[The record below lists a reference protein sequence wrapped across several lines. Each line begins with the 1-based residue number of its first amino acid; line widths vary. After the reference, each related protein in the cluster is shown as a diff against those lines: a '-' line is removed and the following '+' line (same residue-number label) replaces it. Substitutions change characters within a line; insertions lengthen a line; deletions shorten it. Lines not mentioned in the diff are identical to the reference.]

1 MNRLGLSGPSRI
13 VYETSSRIQ
22 FWKKILV
29 LGLLLGACAGAS
41 ALVYRI
47 PWVYARAFWRI
58 DILRGRVRGILSP
71 HGEAVPTP
79 DAALMAMVQATLT
92 ALAPPTAA
100 TSPTTIPVPTNTGE
114 PTRAPTPSLVPA
126 ATPTPLPTAVIL
138 EGARYEPQLYN
149 NCGPATLTSVLVYW
163 GWRGSIPDDLMWHAS
178 GKDVR
183 WQSDIASVLKPS
195 QPDRNVMPQE
205 LATFATDYAG
215 LRAVVRSG
223 GDIETVRRL
232 VAAGFPVILER
243 GFREE
248 EHGIDDAGWEGHY
261 SAVTGYDDAARK
273 LLTQDSYMGAN
284 YWRDY
289 DLITRDWRSFNYQ
302 FIVIYTAERE
312 AEALAL
318 LGPLADEFA
327 SNQLAAERAQQEV
340 NDQEGLELAFAWFNL
355 GTSLNALGDYAGAA
369 AAYDQAR
376 LVGLPWRMLWYQTG
390 PYRAYFN
397 TARYQD
403 VIDLT
408 TATLSTVDNLEE
420 SYYWRGLAYQAL
432 GRQDAAIA
440 DWKRSLDHNP
450 NFGPGAYQLDLLGV
464 SH

>member
-1 MNRLGLSGPSRI
+1 VNRLGLSGPSRI
-13 VYETSSRIQ
+13 EYETSSRIQ

-71 HGEAVPTP
+71 HAEIVSTP
-79 DAALMAMVQATLT
+79 DAALVAMVQATLT
-92 ALAPPTAA
+92 AIAPAATVPSPTDLHPPTGTGRPTQALTPSLAPTA
-100 TSPTTIPVPTNTGE
+100 TSTPVPTTV
-114 PTRAPTPSLVPA
+114 TLT
-126 ATPTPLPTAVIL
+126 
-138 EGARYEPQLYN
+138 GARHEPQLYN
-149 NCGPATLTSVLVYW
+149 NCGPATLTAVLVYW
-163 GWRGSIPDDLMWHAS
+163 GWRGSEPDELIWHAS
-178 GKDVR
+178 GKDIR
-183 WQSDIASVLKPS
+183 WQSDIASVLKPN
-195 QPDRNVMPQE
+195 QPDRNVMPEE
-205 LATFATDYAG
+205 LATFATEYAG
-215 LRAVVRSG
+215 LKAAVRYG
-223 GDIETVRRL
+223 GDLDTVRRL
-232 VAAGFPVILER
+232 VAGGFPVILER

-273 LLTQDSYMGAN
+273 LLTQDSYLGAN

-289 DLITRDWRSFNYQ
+289 DLITRDWRAFNYT
-302 FIVIYTAERE
+302 FLILYPAERE
-312 AEALAL
+312 AEVLEL

-327 SNQLAAERAQQEV
+327 ARQLAVQRAQQEV
-340 NDQEGLELAFAWFNL
+340 NSQEGVELAFAWFNL
-355 GTSLNALGDYAGAA
+355 GTSLNALRDYAGAA
-369 AAYDQAR
+369 AAFDQAR

-450 NFGPGAYQLDLLGV
+450 NFGPGSYQLDLLGV